1 MWFYCKYII
10 FDTVHLDTSIYA
22 MNMKWNMLLYT
33 GLFFWMNSVLGEGSK
48 DLYPAKVEGNRA
60 FLVSLPTGR
69 NVFANQAA
77 HYVYAVEGETIAVAS
92 SAQNIGMGR
101 VKLTA
106 PDGMK
111 YETAA
116 NDVGRILQ
124 FEGSTRKAELA
135 GPRVGYIPFEIS
147 VSSGQSGIWRVEFG
161 APDDSE
167 VNAALVT
174 PPNIRADEEWTQET
188 EGSLISAWDVSVRN
202 INNTDWL
209 VGRVFVS
216 VLQLH
221 ISRESLADKDGAFY
235 GRNYVLTNDG
245 YIYHV
250 DGNGSHGIDF
260 AYFVNSSGILN
271 EKGKPSYKS
280 ADQQKGAKFHSP
292 NDEDEDLHV
301 THKMFYSLP
310 DSKMPAESRGA
321 FPGGRSWLFN
331 PQHIIDVKNIGI
343 IREDKSTNRIDSKG
357 VFMSFQT
364 NYKGRYKV
372 IIRSKSP
379 NHPFAPREIGVE
391 AEEGVN
397 RFFWDGLDGDGYFL
411 PEGTNYPIGISVS
424 LVKGEIHFPYFDM
437 EINPNGIAVD
447 RVNIDGSIHSD
458 AIMFWDDSDITGGLP
473 SERSNPRMNNVGSP
487 SRMDGHRWGTYTA
500 TKLIPGSSNGGYGA
514 YSYGNERAMDTW
526 TYTAQLQAE
535 TTENISVGS
544 ETPIKE
550 GSPLPSAKEKHV
562 TLYQGK
568 NVTFDLFTKAE
579 LDAASERI
587 GSIEIVAS
595 PIHGTAV
602 VTGTTAFYSVLDESF
617 VGTDEFVY
625 RVSNE
630 AQTASI
636 ENTVYLQVLK
646 TTPIAKD
653 DFFDVVYNSV
663 HILDVVN
670 NDFVEHTYLNKESIR
685 IVDYPAHGQLYKDN
699 DGKWIYQANDQFIGV
714 DKFTYQIMD
723 GNGNWSNVATVT
735 LNIKGLLIPNT
746 ITPNGDSKNDTFHII
761 GLSTFDQVEVSVL
774 DRSGRILFNSSNY
787 KNDWIVP
794 ANVTNGVYFYLFKGS
809 KYGQKPVVNK
819 GALMILTSGTSFMN

>member
-1 MWFYCKYII
+1 MLFYCKNII
-10 FDTVHLDTSIYA
+10 FDIVHLDTSIYA
-22 MNMKWNMLLYT
+22 MNMKGNMLLLT

-101 VKLTA
+101 VRLTA
-106 PDGMK
+106 PDGME

-147 VSSGQSGIWRVEFG
+147 VSSGQSGIWRVEFD

-167 VNAALVT
+167 ITAAIVG
-174 PPNIRADEEWTQET
+174 PPNVRADDEWTQNT

-202 INNTDWL
+202 ISNTAWL

-271 EKGKPSYKS
+271 DIGKPSYKS
-280 ADQQKGAKFHSP
+280 ADQQKAAKFHNP
-292 NDEDEDLHV
+292 NDEDENLHV
-301 THKMFYSLP
+301 THKMFYNLP
-310 DSKMPAESRGA
+310 DSKMPTESEGV

-331 PQHIIDVKNIGI
+331 PQHIIDVQNIGI
-343 IREDKSTNRIDSKG
+343 VREDKSTNRIESKG
-357 VFMSFQT
+357 VFMSFST

-372 IIRSKSP
+372 IIRSESE
-379 NHPFAPREIGVE
+379 NHVFTQREIGVE

-397 RFFWDGLDGDGYFL
+397 RFFWDGLDGDGHVL
-411 PEGTNYPIGISVS
+411 PKGTDYPIGISVS
-424 LVKGEIHFPYFDM
+424 LLKGETHFPYFDM
-437 EINPNGIAVD
+437 EINPNGIVVD

-458 AIMFWDDSDITGGLP
+458 AIMFWDDSGITGGQP
-473 SERSNPRMNNVGSP
+473 AERSEPRVNKLGSP
-487 SRMDGHRWGTYTA
+487 SRIDGHRWGTCTA
-500 TKLIPGSSNGGYGA
+500 TKSMPGESNGGYGA

-526 TYTAQLQAE
+526 TYTAQLQAQ
-535 TTENISVGS
+535 TTEKISVGDQ
-544 ETPIKE
+544 TPIKE
-550 GSPLPSAKEKHV
+550 GSPLPSAKEKHI

-568 NVTFDLFTKAE
+568 NVTFDLFTKDE
-579 LDAASERI
+579 LDAASEGI
-587 GSIEIVAS
+587 GSIEIVEA

-602 VTGTTAFYSVLDESF
+602 VTGTTAFYSVLEESF

-630 AQTASI
+630 NGTESTM
-636 ENTVYLQVLK
+636 NTVYLQVLE
-646 TTPIAKD
+646 TTPVAKD
-653 DFFDVVYNSV
+653 DFFDLVFSSV
-663 HILDVVN
+663 QVLDVVN

-685 IVDYPAHGQLYKDN
+685 AVDYPINGQLYKDD
-699 DGKWIYQANDQFIGV
+699 DGKLTYKANDRYIGE

-735 LNIKGLLIPNT
+735 LNIKGLFIPNT
-746 ITPNGDSKNDTFHII
+746 ITPNGDSKNDTFQII
-761 GLSTFDQVEVSVL
+761 GLSTFDHVEVTVL
-774 DRSGRILFNSSNY
+774 DRSGRILFSSSDY
-787 KNDWIVP
+787 KNDWVVP
-794 ANVTNGVYFYLFKGS
+794 SGVTNGVYFYLFKGS
-809 KYGQKPVVNK
+809 KYGQKPIVNK
-819 GALMILTSGTSFMN
+819 GALMILTSATSFAN